1 MRWEEC
7 IRYDT
12 KAMGRGG
19 LVVVEWVCY
28 FVLSGSKGVLSY
40 GVLCYCIYS
49 VMLCYSIVY
58 QPVRAI
64 REGL

>member
-1 MRWEEC
+1 
-7 IRYDT
+7 
-12 KAMGRGG
+12 MGRGG